1 MWRRPWY
8 GRSISTSRTRSQ
20 RGRAAGTVRGDGRR
34 PCRLAAHAETKD
46 ALVPL
51 AFLKGLGRQDGTVMT
66 WHVDVAAG
74 KLTVNGQ
81 DLTAM
86 FGPPG

>member
-1 MWRRPWY
+1 M
-8 GRSISTSRTRSQ
+8 
-20 RGRAAGTVRGDGRR
+20 
-34 PCRLAAHAETKD
+34 
-46 ALVPL
+46 PL